1 MYNLFFLSLII
12 YLVVMNIQYIITNV
26 TLINEVIEN
35 CKLINNLKEHY
46 KIINKNIANCI
57 RVKSILTI

>member
-1 MYNLFFLSLII
+1 
-12 YLVVMNIQYIITNV
+12 MNIQYIITNV